1 MIEATDSQS
10 IQAELQ
16 PSRTLKGRHLQLMGM
31 GAAIGAGFFL
41 SSGSAIHEAGPGLLL
56 AYLLAGT
63 VMYLIM
69 RALGEL
75 ALAHPSAGSFT
86 TYATKFLGPL
96 AGFIMGW
103 SYWLGALLVGI
114 AEITAVG
121 ILLRPWFPGIP
132 QWVPALGAV
141 VLLFAINIQSVRSFG
156 EAEYWMAMIK
166 VATLLGVLLCGVA
179 IWLFRIG
186 DVGRQASISNLWT
199 YGGFLPNGVSG
210 VLAALP
216 AVVFA
221 FGGVEVI
228 GLAAAETERPEHTL
242 PRAIRGIIYRIIF
255 IYVGSLAIFMILC
268 PWNLF
273 DPTKSP
279 FVLVLQHAG
288 LSAAAGVV
296 TFVAMTALVSSCN
309 CGLFASSR
317 MLRSLASAGQAPL
330 RLQSLSRQGIPHFS
344 VSVSGMAMLIG
355 VGLNYVMPERLFGY
369 LLTIVAW
376 LILLVW
382 ANIMLTHLL
391 YRRAVSRGQ
400 AKRVSFRMPGAPYTS
415 WLVLLAIGFVAVM
428 LTIHE
433 SSVFTLYIV
442 LSWFGLLTVAYLVN
456 ASWQSK
462 RKGWD

>member
-1 MIEATDSQS
+1 MTETTDSRS
-10 IQAELQ
+10 IPAETQAA
-16 PSRTLKGRHLQLMGM
+16 RTLKGRHLQLMGM

-56 AYLLAGT
+56 AYLLAGS

-75 ALAHPSAGSFT
+75 ALAYPSAGSFT

-132 QWVPALGAV
+132 QWVPALCAV
-141 VLLFAINIQSVRSFG
+141 VLLYAINIQTGRSFG

-166 VATLLGVLLCGVA
+166 VGTLLGLLLWGFA
-179 IWLFRIG
+179 IFFFRIG
-186 DVGRQASISNLWT
+186 NVGRQATISNLWT
-199 YGGFLPNGVSG
+199 YGGFLPRGFSG
-210 VLAALP
+210 VLTAPP

-242 PRAIRGIIYRIIF
+242 PQAIRGIIYRIIF
-255 IYVGSLAIFMILC
+255 IYVGSLAVFMMLY

-273 DPTKSP
+273 EPTKSP

-288 LSAAAGVV
+288 LSAAAGVWTIV
-296 TFVAMTALVSSCN
+296 GCTSPLFPYKGVAVWE
-309 CGLFASSR
+309 R
-317 MLRSLASAGQAPL
+317 RL
-330 RLQSLSRQGIPHFS
+330 RLFPPLFRQDPLVVCSFS
-344 VSVSGMAMLIG
+344 
-355 VGLNYVMPERLFGY
+355 
-369 LLTIVAW
+369 T
-376 LILLVW
+376 
-382 ANIMLTHLL
+382 
-391 YRRAVSRGQ
+391 
-400 AKRVSFRMPGAPYTS
+400 
-415 WLVLLAIGFVAVM
+415 
-428 LTIHE
+428 
-433 SSVFTLYIV
+433 
-442 LSWFGLLTVAYLVN
+442 
-456 ASWQSK
+456 
-462 RKGWD
+462 